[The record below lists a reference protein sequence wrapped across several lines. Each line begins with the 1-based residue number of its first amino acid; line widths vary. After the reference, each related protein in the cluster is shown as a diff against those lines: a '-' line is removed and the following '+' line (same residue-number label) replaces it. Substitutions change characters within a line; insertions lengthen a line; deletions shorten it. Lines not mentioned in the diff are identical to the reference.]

1 MNKKFLSVILFGAL
15 MTVSTGTFVSCKDY
29 DDDINNLQE
38 QIDGQKND
46 LNSKNYCCV
55 KAKSAVLQTAQ
66 SSLQSEIAAK
76 DEASK
81 AALAAQEAAIA
92 TAKAELEKVKAELQA
107 ADKADMATVDGKL
120 AEISGRLANTGTISK
135 LPTETTLAAF

>member
-1 MNKKFLSVILFGAL
+1 M
-15 MTVSTGTFVSCKDY
+15 
-29 DDDINNLQE
+29 
-38 QIDGQKND
+38 
-46 LNSKNYCCV
+46 
-55 KAKSAVLQTAQ
+55 QTAQ
-66 SSLQSEIAAK
+66 SSLQSEIAAAK

-120 AEISGRLANTGTISK
+120 AEISGRIQTLEQFKTT
-135 LPTETTLAAF
+135 TETTLAALSAADTNLQKASLLCKLMFLQMQNKLVGIKLPSKLKSQLWKHTREQMMMPLQV